1 MKKELN
7 FLIHA
12 IKKNLSSSAELR
24 TSFLMNIFGMMINNV
39 SFVLIWVFLVQTA
52 GNIGGWT
59 SADIFGLQ
67 GFVALVYGLVFSI
80 GAGLREIPRLVSSG
94 VFDQFLLSPKS
105 LLGRVATSS
114 FSTAAVGDMFFGVI
128 CIIIYLIMI
137 RAGVDQILM
146 AIFLILFS
154 TLAFTGVVVSVQS
167 ISFYFTDPDS
177 VTRSI
182 FELFFTPSLFHG
194 GAFQGTTR
202 FVFTFLVPSLVI
214 GALPVEAITNISYEK
229 LILVAILSIIWFI
242 SSLWLFKNA
251 VKRYESSNFMTF
263 GQ

>member
-1 MKKELN
+1 MKKELK

-12 IKKNLSSSAELR
+12 IRKNLSSSAELR
-24 TSFLMNIFGMMINNV
+24 ASFLMNIFGMMINNV

-67 GFVALVYGLVFSI
+67 GFVALIYGFVFSI

-94 VFDQFLLSPKS
+94 IFDQFLLSPKN
-105 LLGRVATSS
+105 LLGRIATSS
-114 FSTAAVGDMFFGVI
+114 FSTSAIGDLIFGLV

-137 RAGVDQILM
+137 GAGMLQVLM
-146 AIFLILFS
+146 VLFLVVFS
-154 TLAFTGVVVSVQS
+154 TLAFIGATISIQS
-167 ISFYFTDPDS
+167 ISFYFTDPDA

-182 FELFFTPSLFHG
+182 FELFFTPTLFHG
-194 GAFQGTTR
+194 GAFQGVNR
-202 FVFTFLVPSLVI
+202 FVFTFIIPSLVV

-229 LILVAILSIIWFI
+229 LILVAILSIFWFVL
-242 SSLWLFKNA
+242 SLWLFKNA